1 MVSVEIATNLNDVVQ
16 FLGSLRQSVV
26 STHDL
31 AEFPS
36 VKALVT
42 SEETSG
48 FTRGADERCTTNRT
62 EHVQDEFVAIGTAGR
77 HTLDDAFSHVVLIP
91 VLGFFHRPRRCAV
104 PGSCIPLHHP
114 RQSAVGRDGAH
125 PLFVA
130 NPGVFAPHA
139 SFGVHDFRFDGHRTT
154 NR

>member
-16 FLGSLRQSVV
+16 FLGSFRQSVV

-42 SEETSG
+42 SEETSSL
-48 FTRGADERCTTNRT
+48 TRGADERCSVNGTD
-62 EHVQDEFVAIGTAGR
+62 HMDDEIVATGSVGR

-91 VLGFFHRPRRCAV
+91 VLGFSQTSSLRCSWLMHPTPSPTAERRRP
-104 PGSCIPLHHP
+104 
-114 RQSAVGRDGAH
+114 
-125 PLFVA
+125 
-130 NPGVFAPHA
+130 
-139 SFGVHDFRFDGHRTT
+139 
-154 NR
+154 

>member
-16 FLGSLRQSVV
+16 FLGSFRQSIV

-48 FTRGADERCTTNRT
+48 FTTVSYTHLR
-62 EHVQDEFVAIGTAGR
+62 
-77 HTLDDAFSHVVLIP
+77 
-91 VLGFFHRPRRCAV
+91 
-104 PGSCIPLHHP
+104 
-114 RQSAVGRDGAH
+114 AH
-125 PLFVA
+125 ETV
-130 NPGVFAPHA
+130 
-139 SFGVHDFRFDGHRTT
+139 
-154 NR
+154 